1 MGRSA
6 KPVKAKVEAKPSVTR
21 VGKSRKVDDSTA
33 RQLEARLMEALEQ
46 QTATSEILR
55 VISQSP
61 MDVQPVFEAIAS
73 AALKLCRASLANVFR
88 FDGDLI
94 HLAVVENANV
104 NPEYS
109 AAIRSV
115 FPRPPGRDS
124 AAGRTVLERNI
135 VAIPD
140 VLEDPDYE
148 IGAQTLIGGFRSV
161 LGVPLMHEE
170 NVIGAIVVCLLQ
182 PGQFPDSQVA
192 LLKTFA
198 DQAVIAIENVRLFT
212 QTKEAL
218 EQQTA
223 TSEILRVISRSQMD
237 VQPVFDT
244 IVAAAMK
251 LCSASSANAFT
262 FDGEL
267 IHLVALVNL
276 TTEGAEA
283 IRRLWPRPPG
293 RETAATRAVLT
304 CRAVVVP
311 DVLDDPDFA
320 PGGAAVAGNFRSI
333 LAVPLVREGKPIG
346 AIAVGRPQPGPF
358 PDTQIALLQTFADQA
373 VIAIENVRLF
383 NETKEALEQQTATSE
398 ILRVISQS
406 QTDVQ
411 PVFDTIAA
419 AALELCGANSANV
432 FTIDGGLIHLA
443 ARVSSNPAGDEAVRR
458 AYPRPLDR
466 NIAIGRAILTRNVAS
481 IPDVLEDPG
490 YGMRET
496 ALAVGFRSI
505 LAVPLLRDGEPIG
518 AISASR
524 PEPGPFPEK
533 QIALLQIFADQAV
546 IAIANVRLF
555 TQLGARNRDL
565 TEALEQQTAT
575 SEILRVISRSQT
587 DVRPVFDTI
596 AKAALELCRAKSANV
611 FTYDGELV
619 HLAAFENENPEYVE
633 TLRQFFPRPASRDTA
648 VLRAILTRTVV
659 TIHDVLEDK
668 EYRLGAHAP
677 AGGFRSV
684 LAVPL
689 IREGNA
695 IGGIAVG
702 RTEPGPFP
710 DGQIALLQTFADQAI
725 IAIENVR
732 LFKELEARTTDL
744 TRSVGELKALG
755 EVGQAVS
762 STLELETVLKTIVSR
777 AVQLTGLDGG
787 SIFEY
792 DERAEEFRLQAA
804 ENMPQ
809 DVIEDIRKAPTRKG
823 DGALGHTAITLEPT
837 QVPDTLDDS
846 YQSARKELLIRAGYR
861 ALLAVPLLREDHL
874 LGGLLV
880 NRKTPGVF
888 APEVVALLKT
898 FATQSALAIQNAR
911 LFREIAEKGRQL
923 EEASRHKSQFL
934 ASMSHEL
941 RTPLNAILGFNEMIL
956 GEIYGD
962 VPASMKEPLEDIQ
975 SSGKHLLR
983 LINNVLD
990 LAKIE
995 AGRMELA
1002 LADYSVQDTV
1012 ERVRATLRPLAA
1024 DKGLEFVVTAPAD
1037 IPLAYGD
1044 SGRLTQCL
1052 VNLAGNSLKFTKT
1065 GKVEVA
1071 VEHKD
1076 GLLTYRITDT
1086 GIGIPP
1092 DKIASLFTEFKQ
1104 TDATIA
1110 SEYGGSGLGLSITKK
1125 FVEMHGGRIWVE
1137 SELGKGSAFIFEV
1150 PLRVR
1155 EKAAE

>member
-1 MGRSA
+1 LWR
-6 KPVKAKVEAKPSVTR
+6 R
-21 VGKSRKVDDSTA
+21 VVAPFTDK
-33 RQLEARLMEALEQ
+33 QIEL
-46 QTATSEILR
+46 IR
-55 VISQSP
+55 V
-61 MDVQPVFEAIAS
+61 
-73 AALKLCRASLANVFR
+73 
-88 FDGDLI
+88 
-94 HLAVVENANV
+94 
-104 NPEYS
+104 
-109 AAIRSV
+109 
-115 FPRPPGRDS
+115 
-124 AAGRTVLERNI
+124 
-135 VAIPD
+135 
-140 VLEDPDYE
+140 
-148 IGAQTLIGGFRSV
+148 
-161 LGVPLMHEE
+161 
-170 NVIGAIVVCLLQ
+170 
-182 PGQFPDSQVA
+182 
-192 LLKTFA
+192 FA